1 MSNVLK
7 LLRIKLKNKIVYT
20 GAILGKK
27 IRRNK
32 KKQKRLIYKYN
43 ACC

>member
-27 IRRNK
+27 YSEK
-32 KKQKRLIYKYN
+32 
-43 ACC
+43 